1 MISNSFFSVVTTLL
15 LLISSIVGSGTT
27 AFETDKDL
35 EGFFGEYY
43 ESRYEGLGDY
53 RIEAET
59 FKDVSEVVAEDNNLR
74 KAGLE
79 GGV

>member
-59 FKDVSEVVAEDNNLR
+59 FKDVSEAVAEDNNLR